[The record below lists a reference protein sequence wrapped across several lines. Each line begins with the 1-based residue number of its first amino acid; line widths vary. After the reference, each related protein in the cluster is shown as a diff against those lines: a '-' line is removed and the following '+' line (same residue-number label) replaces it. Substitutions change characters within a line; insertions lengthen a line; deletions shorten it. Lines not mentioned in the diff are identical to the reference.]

1 MSDLE
6 FLIVA
11 IVFSGWGYLMAKVLD
26 YCREL
31 SYRQREQE
39 ARRASFM
46 AARRVTLHPAHMA
59 RIQELAE
66 LEDLRDYIRRDDA

>member
-11 IVFSGWGYLMAKVLD
+11 IVFSAYGYCAAKVLD
-26 YCREL
+26 KCRNL
-31 SYRQREQE
+31 RQRQREQE
-39 ARRASFM
+39 ARKASYM

-66 LEDLRDYIRRDDA
+66 LDDLRDYIRRDDA

>member
-11 IVFSGWGYLMAKVLD
+11 IVFSGWGYLMAKVFD

-39 ARRASFM
+39 ARKASYM